1 GDVSA
6 DVLLEAGDSLK
17 VYTLG
22 EVQYKPDNI
31 VTIYG
36 AIQKPN
42 TYTRAVNMKLSDLL
56 FISGGLIPGANKSI
70 EISRINDDGKSIS
83 VLVDVTLLTKGDNN
97 SDLVLKDGDVVFVR
111 KDKDFLDKL
120 RVIALNGE
128 VKYPGSYTLRSNE
141 RLSELIK
148 RAGGLTERA
157 YPEASTVTRKIEYL
171 VLDEQMKSLRQV
183 GSLLDELS
191 SQEFKREYAHA
202 LLEQGKNAINA
213 EKSSSIADQVTNS
226 LTSLIPQTTGVGAL
240 ATIPSLGQSIG
251 EELGGAK
258 QYQYTMVTPARK
270 IYSLLPPGRLLI
282 NVDKAITNSGTKD
295 DIVLEDGDVIM
306 IPTMTALVSV
316 TGAVVQPS
324 SIVYIQGKSLN
335 EYLEM
340 TGGYSNDADEK
351 AVYVVKA
358 NGMVIKGNKAKI
370 APGDLI
376 VVPTKVMV
384 QKVTDRWGQIIG
396 MLKFAVGTIA
406 TLYTVK
412 LIIGQI

>member
-1 GDVSA
+1 
-6 DVLLEAGDSLK
+6 
-17 VYTLG
+17 
-22 EVQYKPDNI
+22 
-31 VTIYG
+31 
-36 AIQKPN
+36 
-42 TYTRAVNMKLSDLL
+42 M
-56 FISGGLIPGANKSI
+56 AN
-70 EISRINDDGKSIS
+70 
-83 VLVDVTLLTKGDNN
+83 
-97 SDLVLKDGDVVFVR
+97 VVFVR

-120 RVIALNGE
+120 RVVTLNGE
-128 VKYPGSYTLRSNE
+128 IKYPGSYTLRSDE
-141 RLSELIK
+141 RLSELIN

-157 YPEASTVTRKIEYL
+157 YPDASTVTRKIEYL

-183 GSLLDELS
+183 GSLFDELS
-191 SQEFKREYAHA
+191 IQEFKREYAHA
-202 LLEQGKNAINA
+202 LLEQGGKNATSS
-213 EKSSSIADQVTNS
+213 EKSSSIVDQVTGS

-240 ATIPSLGQSIG
+240 TTIPALGQSVG
-251 EELGGAK
+251 EGLGEAK

-270 IYSLLPPGRLLI
+270 IYSLLPPGRLLVNI
-282 NVDKAITNSGTKD
+282 NKALINSGTKD

-306 IPTMTALVSV
+306 IPTMPALVSV

-340 TGGYSNDADEK
+340 TGGYSSDADEK

-384 QKVTDRWGQIIG
+384 QKVTDRWGQIIS

-412 LIIGQI
+412 LIIGRI